1 MIISTR
7 SLKCLLYKIP
17 TKNLMPHVFNKTD
30 IISVHHIPLIVG
42 YRHFLKELKKI
53 LSFIW
58 PKRETVYIA
67 KILTN
72 ELYSF
77 YTSWLCV
84 YQKSQTNIDSF
95 KLFFIFWDYRI
106 IISFYLPF
114 HSFKSS
120 HITPLLTVLHI
131 YGLFFICFDI

>member
-1 MIISTR
+1 MFPLIDR
-7 SLKCLLYKIP
+7 NLNSLCDNIHKIFKMSPYKIP

-30 IISVHHIPLIVG
+30 ILLVHHIPLIVG
-42 YRHFLKELKKI
+42 YRHFLKELKNI

-77 YTSWLCV
+77 YT
-84 YQKSQTNIDSF
+84 
-95 KLFFIFWDYRI
+95 
-106 IISFYLPF
+106 
-114 HSFKSS
+114 
-120 HITPLLTVLHI
+120 
-131 YGLFFICFDI
+131 G